1 MATNKPRIN
10 FAMEPRLYE
19 ALKRVA
25 TARGKPI
32 ASIVRGFLEPSVEA
46 LERIADGLE
55 RVKELEQEPL
65 AELAQAKAEAIGILK
80 GIVPLDDD
88 LQISIFDVEGISG
101 EDAPTGPTGPLGA
114 PAADPLPSSSGRK
127 KREGRG

>member
-1 MATNKPRIN
+1 
-10 FAMEPRLYE
+10 MEPRLYE
-19 ALKRVA
+19 ALRRVA
-25 TARGKPI
+25 AARGKPI

-46 LERIADGLE
+46 LERVADALE

-65 AELAQAKAEAIGILK
+65 AELAQAKAEAVGILK

-114 PAADPLPSSSGRK
+114 PAAAPLPSPSGRK
-127 KREGRG
+127 KRGGRG